1 MSQHIG
7 NHLKNIPRSRTA
19 PPHMGERTISFGALP
34 CCCRFIDSCL
44 THAGLVRL
52 CLVSLISPQHS
63 YSSQSFQQFCLCLA
77 GVGGIPLWK
86 DSLLLVA
93 VKNWAKIRHIQ
104 TRCMEVLVPNA
115 KEGGRSMQ
123 EK

>member
-63 YSSQSFQQFCLCLA
+63 FSAQVFSKPGKYGQYLQVILHLRVHF
-77 GVGGIPLWK
+77 
-86 DSLLLVA
+86 
-93 VKNWAKIRHIQ
+93 AK
-104 TRCMEVLVPNA
+104 L
-115 KEGGRSMQ
+115 
-123 EK
+123 